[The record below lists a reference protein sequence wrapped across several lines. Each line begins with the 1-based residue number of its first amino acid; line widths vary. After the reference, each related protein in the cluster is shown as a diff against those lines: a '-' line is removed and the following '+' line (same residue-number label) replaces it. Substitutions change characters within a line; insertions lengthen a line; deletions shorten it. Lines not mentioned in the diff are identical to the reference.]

1 MAISKLTQDWKINRM
16 FLKRKIKSSSI
27 AEVVVALAIL
37 AICFGIASLIFVR
50 SINSASKFMDIKKQ
64 TNVQN
69 VLMEHL
75 ENDIK
80 LDFEN
85 LSDDLTFEK
94 QHDELNDS
102 LEVIN
107 FYGSDQRLIWSTQ
120 QQK

>member
-1 MAISKLTQDWKINRM
+1 MAVSKRTQDWKINRM

-50 SINSASKFMDIKKQ
+50 STNSASKFMDIKKQ

-85 LSDDLTFEK
+85 LLDDLTFEM

-107 FYGSDQRLIWSTQ
+107 FYGSDQRLIWTSQ